1 MLVGETVTGYYA
13 QLMVNP
19 KTVAKIMLDYD
30 YPFWTILDEEAPQ
43 GMWDQLAKV
52 FGLDAVSEV
61 KQHFKK
67 QGASPREARILPRLH
82 SGGLWYVSGGI
93 SQVKRKWPMSFN
105 PQTISYLFSF
115 FIMQII

>member
-1 MLVGETVTGYYA
+1 METTKKTDEKEEEKNRLSDAVRIVKEAIDTERKRLEAIKEDDDPIMLVGETVTGYYA

-61 KQHFKK
+61 D
-67 QGASPREARILPRLH
+67 I
-82 SGGLWYVSGGI
+82 
-93 SQVKRKWPMSFN
+93 
-105 PQTISYLFSF
+105 
-115 FIMQII
+115 